1 MAVTSA
7 RSLRAVFAPQ
17 GADASVQY
25 VATTGDDANDG
36 YSALS
41 PKLTIQAAVDTLA
54 AKPGYGTVHV
64 GGGPYVL
71 QDTVMITNAIA
82 VLGATGNPENVIL
95 HAKDVKST
103 EDMLALR
110 VNHADA
116 LVANLSVENGHGF
129 QKTSY
134 PYGGN
139 IAIEGNGGTVSNC
152 VIRGGTWSGMYA
164 RGVGAWLNSDAALL
178 THCVVTNN
186 NTSGSS
192 KQISGGNIYG
202 GLFVHVERG
211 TVANC
216 LIANNRDTGGMDEVT
231 DERKSWT
238 CGVTVK
244 SGCILNC
251 TVVTNE
257 ARYTGGVYL
266 YSTGYATNVV
276 VAGCVNRCTY
286 YEGENPKFTDIGF
299 KGTLAN
305 ASHCASDGGEA
316 LDGTCVAGTAAEFF
330 ADFNGGDYRLSK
342 NSPLRNKGLEYD
354 DIAEFDLV
362 GKKRV
367 QGRAPDIGCYE
378 ASPDAFLIIVR

>member
-1 MAVTSA
+1 
-7 RSLRAVFAPQ
+7 
-17 GADASVQY
+17 
-25 VATTGDDANDG
+25 
-36 YSALS
+36 
-41 PKLTIQAAVDTLA
+41 
-54 AKPGYGTVHV
+54 
-64 GGGPYVL
+64 
-71 QDTVMITNAIA
+71 MITNAIA
-82 VLGATGNPENVIL
+82 VLGATGNPEDVIL
-95 HAKDVKST
+95 HAKDVKNI

-116 LVANLSVENGHGF
+116 LVANLSVENGHGY

-134 PYGGN
+134 PYGSN
-139 IAIEGNGGTVSNC
+139 VAIEGNGGTVSNC
-152 VIRGGTWSGMYA
+152 VIRGGTWTGMYA

-202 GLFVHVERG
+202 GLFVHIEKGV
-211 TVANC
+211 VANC
-216 LIANNRDTGGMDEVT
+216 LIANNRDTGGTNSVT
-231 DERKSWT
+231 DERQSWA
-238 CGVTVK
+238 CGVTVRN
-244 SGCILNC
+244 GCILNC

-276 VAGCVNRCTY
+276 VAGCVNKCTWY
-286 YEGENPKFTDIGF
+286 SDGEEPVYTDIGF

-316 LDGTCVAGTAAEFF
+316 LDGTCIAGTAAEFF

-342 NSPLRNKGLEYD
+342 NSPLRNKGFEYD
-354 DIAEFDLV
+354 DIAEFDLA

-378 ASPDAFLIIVR
+378 ASPDAFLITVR

>member
-1 MAVTSA
+1 V
-7 RSLRAVFAPQ
+7 
-17 GADASVQY
+17 
-25 VATTGDDANDG
+25 
-36 YSALS
+36 
-41 PKLTIQAAVDTLA
+41 
-54 AKPGYGTVHV
+54 
-64 GGGPYVL
+64 
-71 QDTVMITNAIA
+71 ITNAIT
-82 VLGATGNPENVIL
+82 VLGATGNPEDVIL
-95 HAKDVKST
+95 HAKDVGT
-103 EDMLALR
+103 TTDMIALR

-116 LVANLSVENGHGF
+116 FVANLVVENGHGY
-129 QKTSY
+129 QQQSTPVHGS
-134 PYGGN
+134 N
-139 IAIEGNGGTVSNC
+139 VAIEGNGGTVSNC
-152 VIRGGTWSGMYA
+152 VIRGGTYDGMYA

-202 GLFVHVERG
+202 GLFVHIEKGV
-211 TVANC
+211 VANC
-216 LIANNRDTGGMDEVT
+216 LIANNRDTGGTNAVT
-231 DERKSWT
+231 DERQSWA
-238 CGVTVK
+238 CGVTVRN
-244 SGCILNC
+244 GCILNC

-316 LDGTCVAGTAAEFF
+316 LDETCVAGTAADFF
-330 ADFNGGDYRLSK
+330 ADFNGGDYRLAK
-342 NSPLRNKGLEYD
+342 NSPLRDKGLEYD